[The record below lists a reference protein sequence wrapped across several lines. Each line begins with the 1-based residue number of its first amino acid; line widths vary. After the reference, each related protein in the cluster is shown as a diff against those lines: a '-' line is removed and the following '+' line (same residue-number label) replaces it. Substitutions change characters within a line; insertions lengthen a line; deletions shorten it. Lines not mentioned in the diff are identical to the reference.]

1 MNPMQPTPDN
11 MLPGVTQAG
20 VWAIVDA
27 ILRWGP
33 IEWMLIMMLA
43 TFGIGLLIDTVA
55 HAINRLSPPAA
66 TGSNPQGGGY
76 GRGGG
81 GYLND

>member
-1 MNPMQPTPDN
+1 MDPNQL
-11 MLPGVTQAG
+11 LPNVTQAG
-20 VWAIVDA
+20 VSTITTA

-33 IEWMLIMMLA
+33 IEWMIIMMLA
-43 TFGIGLLIDTVA
+43 TFGVGLLIDTVA
-55 HAINRLSPPAA
+55 HAINRLSPPVSS
-66 TGSNPQGGGY
+66 GSQPHQGGY